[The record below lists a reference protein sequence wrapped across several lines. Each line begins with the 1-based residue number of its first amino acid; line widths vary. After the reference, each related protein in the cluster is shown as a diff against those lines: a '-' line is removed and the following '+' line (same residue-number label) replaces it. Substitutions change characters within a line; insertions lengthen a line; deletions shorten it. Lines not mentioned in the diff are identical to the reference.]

1 MKKPCAGCGMAAV
14 LDEISRVVGFAP
26 CGGITRIRSKGF
38 PAVCGISASLRQ
50 RPCDV
55 LGVWGIWGGK
65 SRGW

>member
-1 MKKPCAGCGMAAV
+1 MAVAV

-65 SRGW
+65 SMGSAEGG